1 MTKVSVIV
9 PVYNAEKAIERCIRS
24 ILDQEYQDIEC
35 IAVDDGS
42 KDASGE
48 ILDRLAESDS
58 RLKVIHKENGG
69 VSKARNTALDVV
81 NGEYVQFLDADDW
94 IPTDSTKL
102 LLRAMEENE
111 ADLAIGYFY
120 RVVGENVAIQ
130 GSIDTTKALTLQ
142 EYAQFMMMG
151 CRDWDGNYF
160 KYNDDTKY
168 RQLLNYYSQ
177 ASYNNVIDEVNRIH
191 SLFYL
196 PEKKENES
204 S

>member
-81 NGEYVQFLDADDW
+81 SGEYVQFLDADDW

-142 EYAQFMMMG
+142 EYAQFMMMSPADFYYG
-151 CRDWDGNYF
+151 VLWN
-160 KYNDDTKY
+160 KLY
-168 RQLLNYYSQ
+168 RADIL
-177 ASYNNVIDEVNRIH
+177 
-191 SLFYL
+191 
-196 PEKKENES
+196 KKFHLRMQENCKFAEDFIFNL
-204 S
+204 